1 MEVHKHLQI
10 RHQMICLI
18 GVKDTEYLYN
28 IVFHQ
33 SIIPDPVIVRVT
45 IDAVTACEL
54 IFEIKAYNYNIY
66 NGAPKLET

>member
-1 MEVHKHLQI
+1 
-10 RHQMICLI
+10 
-18 GVKDTEYLYN
+18 
-28 IVFHQ
+28 
-33 SIIPDPVIVRVT
+33 VIVRVT